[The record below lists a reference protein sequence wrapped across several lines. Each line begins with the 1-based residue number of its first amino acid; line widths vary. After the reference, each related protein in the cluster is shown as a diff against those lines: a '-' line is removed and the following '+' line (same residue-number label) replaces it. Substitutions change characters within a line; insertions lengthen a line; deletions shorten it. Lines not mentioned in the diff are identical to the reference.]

1 MLTSYTDIKNRVIE
15 MIDANELGY
24 YPDRDQ
30 DTLYELAD
38 GEVPVY
44 YHEII
49 SEWSDLPM
57 SASDR
62 WEEMGLDA
70 NATITDRMR
79 VDLLL
84 HYESEYNEAYREVL
98 SDREEA

>member
-1 MLTSYTDIKNRVIE
+1 MTTYTDIKNRVIE

-24 YPDRDQ
+24 YPDRDY

-44 YHEII
+44 YNEII

-57 SASDR
+57 GESDR

-70 NATITDRMR
+70 NATIIDRMR

-84 HYESEYNEAYREVL
+84 HYEREFNEAYREVL
-98 SDREEA
+98 SEREEA